1 VSSNYQPET
10 PKLLVAPEI
19 PVSLRILE
27 RRSTLKEPGVLV
39 GGMVRHKIEDHFEA
53 ATVRLFKENLE
64 VVERT
69 EDGIDVAIVGDVIAK
84 IGHRRWKYG

>member
-1 VSSNYQPET
+1 M
-10 PKLLVAPEI
+10 
-19 PVSLRILE
+19 
-27 RRSTLKEPGVLV
+27 LV
-39 GGMVRHKIEDHFEA
+39 GGMVRHKIEDYFEA
-53 ATVRLFKENLE
+53 AAMRLFEEQVE